1 MIKLIAAITMLIDHI
16 GALLL
21 YDNYKLRIYY
31 ELCRMIGRISLPL
44 FAFCI
49 ARGFYFSEKHG
60 TTFKYI
66 KNLTIISLITQT
78 IFTFMSYFL
87 YGQFEWSKVNLNIC
101 FAWLISVI
109 ILKLISSIKDIKE
122 QKSIISIVAIIALCV
137 IASVVPIEYNLYAVV
152 YPIIFY
158 YTLIKIENP
167 LFCFLLNVLNYFLYT
182 IIEKIPVFANTTNQ
196 IVAIFA
202 LFIVILIK
210 PKTDKLI
217 KMPKKFF
224 YWFYP
229 AQFYVLCFIKW
240 YFFLR
245 TKL

>member
-16 GALLL
+16 GAILLQW
-21 YDNYKLRIYY
+21 NPNWRVQC
-31 ELCRMIGRISLPL
+31 ELCRIIGRISLPL

-66 KNLTIISLITQT
+66 KNLTIISFVTQT

-87 YGQFEWSKVNLNIC
+87 YGKFEWNNVNLNIC

-109 ILKLISSIKDIKE
+109 ILKLIVSIKDIKQ
-122 QKSIISIVAIIALCV
+122 QKSIISIVIIVALCV
-137 IASVVPIEYNLYAVV
+137 VASLVPIEYNLYAVV

-158 YTLIKIENP
+158 YTLIKTENP
-167 LFCFLLNVLNYFLYT
+167 LFCFLLNVLNYFFYT
-182 IIEKIPVFANTTNQ
+182 IIEKIPVFGNTTNQ

-202 LFIVILIK
+202 VFIVILIK

-245 TKL
+245 TRV

>member
-1 MIKLIAAITMLIDHI
+1 MIKLIAAVAMLIDHI

-21 YDNYKLRIYY
+21 YNDYKLRIYY
-31 ELCRMIGRISLPL
+31 NLCRMIGRIALPL

-66 KNLTIISLITQT
+66 KNLVIISLATQT

-87 YGQFEWSKVNLNIC
+87 YGKWELQKAELNIC

-109 ILKLISSIKDIKE
+109 VLKLIASVKDIKE
-122 QKSIISIVAIIALCV
+122 NRSIMAIILIV
-137 IASVVPIEYNLYAVV
+137 LLFVASLFIRVEYSLYAVV

-158 YTLIKIENP
+158 YTLIKNDNP
-167 LFCFLLNVLNYFLYT
+167 LFCFILNILNYFLFV
-182 IIEKIPVFANTTNQ
+182 IVEHIPVFGNTTSQ
-196 IVAIFA
+196 IISIFA
-202 LFIVILIK
+202 VFIIILVK
-210 PKTDKLI
+210 PNDKLI

-229 AQFYVLCFIKW
+229 GQFYVICFIKW

-245 TKL
+245 QRT